1 MQPISCFNIHWR
13 KLGGWVSPPCRAAC
27 LSKAAVQ
34 RELSPPTPELR
45 LGADCDD
52 LQAVPMQPGGEGST
66 ALNPPSDQSWPFRI
80 SIYDIAGRALRDVG
94 GEDLPVWAEP
104 LQQEPERLDAAP
116 GLLQRDDVQ
125 PGDDFGDARHGM
137 SVPFGESLG
146 RQPNLFVR
154 LPNAR
159 TFQMATNSLVS
170 PLAGIVL
177 SSAPESLS
185 KSCVTACGG

>member
-1 MQPISCFNIHWR
+1 M
-13 KLGGWVSPPCRAAC
+13 
-27 LSKAAVQ
+27 
-34 RELSPPTPELR
+34 
-45 LGADCDD
+45 
-52 LQAVPMQPGGEGST
+52 
-66 ALNPPSDQSWPFRI
+66 

-125 PGDDFGDARHGM
+125 AGDDFGDARHGM
-137 SVPFGESLG
+137 PVPFGESLG
-146 RQPNLFVR
+146 PATHLFVR

-159 TFQMATNSLVS
+159 TFQVATNSLVS

-185 KSCVTACGG
+185 KSCVTASGGSHGSIESHRRAGSVTPGGEFSSARIPSATSLELDLL